1 MRFLLA
7 IIISTLTAAP
17 APAAALDAAA
27 LGALRA
33 AAYGLRPAARDI
45 PAPSAPAYVPAAR
58 PDIASASS
66 RFLGLP
72 YVLGALG
79 EGAAG
84 EFDRDPL
91 ISFTGLDCTTF
102 VEQSMAFA
110 AGGEDGAMDALRR
123 IRYAGGVMSYE
134 ARNHFTETDWLPN
147 NIAAGFLRDI
157 TAEVAGAAARSEGK
171 VISKRNWYRA
181 RTEADLRGFD
191 WESPA
196 ARADRLERLRA
207 LGDNIDDQM
216 VYLDYAPLADLPRLL
231 ARIPSGTVASVV
243 RADRPDKPTLVTHQL
258 LILDGPDGKI
268 IRHAA
273 QGKRVMDVDAAEYI
287 RGLAGQAWPVLGLNL
302 SALNSLR

>member
-1 MRFLLA
+1 MKLLLA

-17 APAAALDAAA
+17 AAAAGASA

-33 AAYGLRPAARDI
+33 SYGSRPMAGDI
-45 PAPSAPAYVPAAR
+45 PLPPAPAYAPAPR
-58 PDIASASS
+58 PDLAAASA

-79 EGAAG
+79 EGEAG

-91 ISFTGLDCTTF
+91 ISFSGLDCTTF
-102 VEQSMAFA
+102 VEQSLAFA
-110 AGGEDGAMDALRR
+110 IGGEAGALDALRR
-123 IRYAGGVMSYE
+123 IRYANGVVAYE

-147 NIAAGFLRDI
+147 NIAAGLLRDI
-157 TAEVAGAAARSEGK
+157 TAEIAGARVKSEGK
-171 VISKRNWYRA
+171 VISKRAWYRA
-181 RTEADLRGFD
+181 RTLDDIRGFD

-196 ARADRLERLRA
+196 ARAARLARLRA
-207 LGDNIDDQM
+207 LGDSMDDQM
-216 VYLDYAPLADLPRLL
+216 VYMDYVPLADLPRLL

-268 IRHAA
+268 FRHAA
-273 QGKRVMDVDAAEYI
+273 QGKRVLDVDAAEYL

-302 SALNSLR
+302 AAAAR

>member
-1 MRFLLA
+1 MKFLLA

-17 APAAALDAAA
+17 AAASGAAA

-33 AAYGLRPAARDI
+33 AYGARPVAGDI
-45 PAPSAPAYVPAAR
+45 PAPSAPAYAPVRPGLAA
-58 PDIASASS
+58 ASS

-79 EGAAG
+79 EGENG

-91 ISFTGLDCTTF
+91 ISYTGLDCTTF

-110 AGGEDGAMDALRR
+110 IGGEAGAMDALRR
-123 IRYAGGVMSYE
+123 IRYAGGVVAYG

-157 TAEVAGAAARSEGK
+157 TAEVAGAGVKSEGK

-196 ARADRLERLRA
+196 ARAARLARLRA
-207 LGDNIDDQM
+207 LGDNMDDQM
-216 VYLDYAPLADLPRLL
+216 VYMDYAPLADLPRLL

-258 LILDGPDGKI
+258 LILDGPRGKI

-273 QGKRVMDVDAAEYI
+273 QGKQVMDVDAADYI
-287 RGLAGQAWPVLGLNL
+287 RGLAGAAWPVLGFNL
-302 SALNSLR
+302 AAVNAR

>member
-1 MRFLLA
+1 MKFLLA

-17 APAAALDAAA
+17 AAAYEAAA

-33 AAYGLRPAARDI
+33 AAYGARPAAGDI
-45 PAPSAPAYVPAAR
+45 PAPTAPAYVSSPRLGLAA
-58 PDIASASS
+58 ASE

-79 EGAAG
+79 EGEGG
-84 EFDRDPL
+84 EFDRDPMV
-91 ISFTGLDCTTF
+91 SYHGLDCTTF

-110 AGGEDGAMDALRR
+110 LGRSEAEALDLLRR
-123 IRYAGGVMSYE
+123 IRYANGEIAYG

-157 TAEVAGAAARSEGK
+157 TAEVAGARVRSEGK

-196 ARADRLERLRA
+196 ARAARLARLRA
-207 LGDNIDDQM
+207 LGDNLDDQM
-216 VYLDYAPLADLPRLL
+216 VYLDYAPLADLPGLL

-258 LILDGPDGKI
+258 LILDGPAGKI
-268 IRHAA
+268 LRHAA
-273 QGKRVMDVDAAEYI
+273 QGKKVMDVDAAEYI
-287 RGLAGQAWPVLGLNL
+287 RGLAGSAWPVLGFNL
-302 SALNSLR
+302 AAVNPR